1 MSAGA
6 RPGTRT
12 HMPDVT
18 EMLNTDHREVEALF
32 AQFESTGSY
41 DVAMQICDELLR
53 HATVEEEIVYPALAE
68 ADREIEQ
75 EAEEEHQEAERL
87 IEQIQAM
94 EPGDPQ
100 LRDLMIR
107 LKQAVQHHVEEE
119 ESQAW
124 PKLRA
129 QFGDKL
135 DELGRKVEQRK
146 SQLAAEED
154 GEDTTTPT
162 SSTAGGGLLDLT
174 KEELMDRA
182 RKADISGRSSMT
194 KKQLAEA
201 LSRRS

>member
-1 MSAGA
+1 
-6 RPGTRT
+6 
-12 HMPDVT
+12 MPDVT

-32 AQFESTGSY
+32 TQFESTGSY

-75 EAEEEHQEAERL
+75 EAEEEHQEAEQL

-129 QFGDKL
+129 QYGDKL

-146 SQLAAEED
+146 SQLMAEED
-154 GEDTTTPT
+154 GEDTTD
-162 SSTAGGGLLDLT
+162 TAPQGGLLDLT

-182 RKADISGRSSMT
+182 RKADISGRSSMN

-201 LSRRS
+201 LSRQQ

>member
-1 MSAGA
+1 
-6 RPGTRT
+6 
-12 HMPDVT
+12 MPDVT
-18 EMLNTDHREVEALF
+18 EMLNMDHREVEALF

-41 DVAMQICDELLR
+41 DIAMQICDELLR

-75 EAEEEHQEAERL
+75 EAEEEHQEAEQL
-87 IEQIQAM
+87 IEEIQAM
-94 EPGDPQ
+94 EPGDTQ
-100 LRDLMIR
+100 LRDRMMR

-129 QFGDKL
+129 RFGDKL
-135 DELGRKVEQRK
+135 DDLGRKVEQRK
-146 SQLAAEED
+146 SQLMAEEE
-154 GEDTTTPT
+154 GEDTG
-162 SSTAGGGLLDLT
+162 SSTTEGGLLDLT

-182 RKADISGRSSMT
+182 RKADISGRSNMN